1 MGTPEFEGI
10 PQVESIDDTLQSIHQ
25 SVFWSIFPLNITD
38 MRYITLRSTT
48 PGELTPRALTP
59 DSSAVTVTVSS
70 QDAATAFPETSMQNG
85 KRKRSPSPQPQHKAE
100 RIDQQI
106 ESGES
111 ARASGDENH
120 HQPPSPKGAKRARV
134 DHATNGKR
142 HISYLTD
149 QSSLSSEEDDF
160 NVGSVISLT
169 DSAGPKSPAA
179 VATEPFYP
187 MLHRHGSGAK
197 KQLYQRPSQKAQSTT
212 RPLLPPQR
220 ASTSRTTRSNCRYRK
235 ISVPKEE
242 DGPRVCFLVPGCS
255 LGDEEVIEE
264 NEIEDLGEASH
275 ADSLRMIRD
284 IESLDFDLYLI
295 GVLRQLVGVD
305 LLREQEV
312 FYLPAP
318 GEEPTRKPL
327 LKKAGS
333 DKTASGKKSS
343 KSGNL
348 ETSSVLDT
356 PRHSIASVKAP
367 SSKASTTPS
376 RRTKERGSSTPPSSP
391 HSDLSS
397 DEGEE
402 TENTERKPGKEAR
415 GKLKKRKILGTIAE
429 PSARGGKQVK
439 RTRRLASEAL
449 AYRPISDSDEELS
462 TDDDTSQPR
471 YKIRTTSRGSIKRA
485 HSGKTFAG
493 PEGTNGREAKRH
505 KRDR

>member
-1 MGTPEFEGI
+1 
-10 PQVESIDDTLQSIHQ
+10 
-25 SVFWSIFPLNITD
+25 
-38 MRYITLRSTT
+38 
-48 PGELTPRALTP
+48 
-59 DSSAVTVTVSS
+59 
-70 QDAATAFPETSMQNG
+70 MQNG
-85 KRKRSPSPQPQHKAE
+85 KRKRSPSPQPQRKAE
-100 RIDQQI
+100 KSDQQV
-106 ESGES
+106 ENGKS
-111 ARASGDENH
+111 AWISGDENH
-120 HQPPSPKGAKRARV
+120 DQSPSPKGAKRARV
-134 DHATNGKR
+134 DHATNGKH

-149 QSSLSSEEDDF
+149 QSSLSSEEEDDDF
-160 NVGSVISLT
+160 NAGSVMSLT
-169 DSAGPKSPAA
+169 DTASPKSQAAAVA

-197 KQLYQRPSQKAQSTT
+197 KQFYQRPSQKAQSTT

-264 NEIEDLGEASH
+264 NEIEDLGEASY
-275 ADSLRMIRD
+275 ADSLRMIQD
-284 IESLDFDLYLI
+284 IESLDFDSYLI

-318 GEEPTRKPL
+318 GEEPTRKPQ

-333 DKTASGKKSS
+333 DKSASGKKSS

-356 PRHSIASVKAP
+356 PRHSVKAP
-367 SSKASTTPS
+367 SSKAGSISTTAS
-376 RRTKERGSSTPPSSP
+376 RPIKDRGSSTPPSSL
-391 HSDLSS
+391 HSDSSS

-402 TENTERKPGKEAR
+402 SEDTERKPGKEAR
-415 GKLKKRKILGTIAE
+415 GKREKGKMLPTLAE
-429 PSARGGKQVK
+429 RSARGGKQVK
-439 RTRRLASEAL
+439 RSRWLASEAL
-449 AYRPISDSDEELS
+449 AYRPISDSEDELS

-471 YKIRTTSRGSIKRA
+471 YRIRTTSRGSVKRA
-485 HSGKTFAG
+485 HSRKTFAG
-493 PEGTNGREAKRH
+493 SEGANERDAKRH